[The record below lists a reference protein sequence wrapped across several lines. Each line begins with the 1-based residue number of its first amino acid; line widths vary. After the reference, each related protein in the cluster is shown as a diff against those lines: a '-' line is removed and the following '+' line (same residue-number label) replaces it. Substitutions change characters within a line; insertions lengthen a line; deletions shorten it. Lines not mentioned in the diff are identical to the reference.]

1 MHPETILVALFAI
14 DEAIKLEPG
23 IAAAIRSMF
32 AQGDPTPADWNALRA
47 KVASKSYKDYV
58 PSTALVDATAPAAA
72 PAPAPTAGN
81 VTAPPAATPAP
92 APQVF
97 TGQATDPHAAA
108 L

>member
-1 MHPETILVALFAI
+1 MPPETLQLAFFAI
-14 DEAIKLEPG
+14 EEGIKLEPG
-23 IAAAIRSMF
+23 IADAIRSMF
-32 AQGDPTPADWNALRA
+32 AQGDPTPADWAALRA

-72 PAPAPTAGN
+72 PAPASTAGT